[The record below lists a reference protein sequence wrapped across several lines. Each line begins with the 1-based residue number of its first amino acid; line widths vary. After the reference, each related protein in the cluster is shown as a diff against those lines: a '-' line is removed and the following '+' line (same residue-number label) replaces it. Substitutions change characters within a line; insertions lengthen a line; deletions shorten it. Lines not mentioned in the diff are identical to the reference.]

1 MRRSPSTT
9 IFLLLVALLLALPA
23 LADNST
29 RAGDFTVHHNA
40 VPTTSL
46 TPDVARQYG
55 ITRSANRALLNVS
68 VRRGEP
74 GADVAVPAK
83 VLAVATNLAGL
94 PLATGRLIYL
104 GQAPGAAKVGR
115 MAVLRS
121 SRGVGLG
128 QLMLESLIG
137 EARQRQIS
145 TLALHAQVSA
155 QGFYARLGF
164 IPEGPVFDEVGIPH
178 QRMVLSL

>member
-9 IFLLLVALLLALPA
+9 IFLLVLSLVFALPA

-29 RAGDFTVHHNA
+29 RAGDITVHHNA

-74 GADVAVPAK
+74 GADVAVPAR
-83 VLAVATNLAGL
+83 VRAVATNLAGQRNSIPMREVRDGEAL
-94 PLATGRLIYL
+94 YYL
-104 GQAPGAAKVGR
+104 GQA
-115 MAVLRS
+115 
-121 SRGVGLG
+121 
-128 QLMLESLIG
+128 
-137 EARQRQIS
+137 
-145 TLALHAQVSA
+145 QVSGQDTLTFELEVTI
-155 QGFYARLGF
+155 QGQA
-164 IPEGPVFDEVGIPH
+164 PMSAVFKQEFFP
-178 QRMVLSL
+178 Q